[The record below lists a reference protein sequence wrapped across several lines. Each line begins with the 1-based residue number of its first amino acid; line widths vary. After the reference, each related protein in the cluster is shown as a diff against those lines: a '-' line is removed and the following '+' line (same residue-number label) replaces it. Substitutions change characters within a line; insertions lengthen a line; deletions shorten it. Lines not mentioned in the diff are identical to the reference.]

1 MKVIG
6 ISGQTGA
13 GKTTFSKELE
23 KSLSKL
29 LHVIYID
36 VDSLGH
42 EVLKDPTAINALTKA
57 FGDDILTDSQI
68 DRKKLGAKVFLSS
81 DATERL
87 NSIMHPKMVSLVEDV
102 IKTNKDSKNTL
113 IIVDAALLYKMNLV
127 RLCDKIIYVKADSEI
142 RVQRLMATRGW
153 TEERARQRLFS
164 QDKEPEGKKLT
175 VPSKKHISDYK
186 KIHSFYLKN
195 YNLLIVENN
204 GTMKEIKQILKYFY
218 ISATLSKLRLSFSLS

>member
-23 KSLSKL
+23 KTLSAFFS
-29 LHVIYID
+29 VTYID

-42 EVLKDPTAINALTKA
+42 QVLKDPKSIEALTKA
-57 FGDDILTDSQI
+57 FGEDILTDSQI
-68 DRKKLGAKVFLSS
+68 DRKKLGAKAFESTKN
-81 DATERL
+81 TELL
-87 NSIMHPKMVSLVEDV
+87 NSIMHPRMVKIVEDIIESNKNNSRNKIV
-102 IKTNKDSKNTL
+102 I
-113 IIVDAALLYKMNLV
+113 IDAALLYKMNLA

-142 RVQRLMATRGW
+142 RVQRLMATRSW
-153 TEERARQRLFS
+153 TEDRARQRLFS

-175 VPSKKHISDYK
+175 VPSNKHISDLK

-218 ISATLSKLRLSFSLS
+218 IAATLSKIRLL